1 MNGPIAQRLAAMAAT
16 ACLVCA
22 ACRKEPTPKASPAP
36 APIVSAAGAD
46 RLLPGELAEGTE
58 KVFGLVLPRDLR
70 IERAFDDSALA
81 KSTLRPE
88 PIAHYVRARV
98 EGGNVEVGV
107 ARTVFNDAHVKG
119 APSGKR
125 VRIEVAL
132 DDTITIVVIRDA
144 TPPPPPPPGLSEEEL
159 WRRTGIGKNGKILD
173 PAQTQ

>member
-1 MNGPIAQRLAAMAAT
+1 MAAT

-36 APIVSAAGAD
+36 PEPAPSATSAD
-46 RLLPGELAEGTE
+46 RLLPGELAEGSQ
-58 KVFGLVLPRDLR
+58 KVFGLVLPRNVRL
-70 IERAFDDSALA
+70 EGAFNDSAFA

-88 PIAHYVRARV
+88 PIANYVRARV
-98 EGGNVEVGV
+98 EGGSVEVGV

-119 APSGKR
+119 APPGKR
-125 VRIEVAL
+125 VRIEVSL
-132 DDTITIVVIRDA
+132 EDTSTLVLIRDV
-144 TPPPPPPPGLSEEEL
+144 TPPPPPPPGMSEDEI

>member
-1 MNGPIAQRLAAMAAT
+1 MNGPTTHRLAALAAT

-22 ACRKEPTPKASPAP
+22 ACRKEPTPTASPAP
-36 APIVSAAGAD
+36 APTASAKGAD
-46 RLLPGELAEGTE
+46 RLLPGELAEGSE
-58 KVFGLVLPRDLR
+58 KVLGLVLPRDLR
-70 IERAFDDSALA
+70 IERGFNDSALA

-88 PIAHYVRARV
+88 PIANYLRARV
-98 EGGNVEVGV
+98 EGGKVEVGV

-119 APSGKR
+119 APPDQR
-125 VRIEVAL
+125 VRIEVSL
-132 DDTITIVVIRDA
+132 DDTVTIVVIRDV